1 MNKRDL
7 NVLGIS
13 TSELMGAVN
22 YYRSNGLKESLITA
36 EEMLNARLNLIA
48 DLGIN
53 QRTTCTDDRQ
63 FKIVHL
69 NGESFS
75 VTHY

>member
-1 MNKRDL
+1 MNKREL

-63 FKIVHL
+63 FKTVHL
-69 NGESFS
+69 NGASFS
-75 VTHY
+75 VAQY

>member
-1 MNKRDL
+1 MNKKEI
-7 NVLGIS
+7 NVLGNS

-22 YYRSNGLKESLITA
+22 YYRANRLKTNLITA

-53 QRTTCTDDRQ
+53 QRTTCADDRQ
-63 FKIVHL
+63 FKILHL
-69 NGESFS
+69 NDASFS
-75 VTHY
+75 VVRY